1 MHTSV
6 LTDKDSFLRI
16 GINVAALRN
25 AFPQAFMM
33 VTIDC
38 GVLAGIFNPH
48 AGSSHSSVGLTA
60 EELLEFAYIAG
71 AHPNVRKSALLLIHR
86 RGPYIYCV

>member
-1 MHTSV
+1 
-6 LTDKDSFLRI
+6 
-16 GINVAALRN
+16 
-25 AFPQAFMM
+25 MM

-71 AHPNVRKSALLLIHR
+71 AHPNVSSNLIPDLSFIDAVLISSCSHVLSTFLRLR
-86 RGPYIYCV
+86 RWRCSK